1 MKLNLESSILVAPAL
16 AGALLLSACSGSAG
30 DDTTTSGPTVII
42 ATVNGEMEVPV
53 APERVVALDNKSF
66 ETLRDWGITPVAVP
80 KTLLPNEGFDDWR
93 NDESILDVGTH
104 REPKLELVSEA
115 EPDLIIGGSRFVEFT
130 DDLNDIAPVVDVS
143 AQDDAPDG
151 YVEALKTQTETLGR
165 IFGKEAEAE
174 ALVAELEAAAAAAAA
189 ATSGETVFLANVSGG
204 KIDNGAQRIGR
215 LLEPLALTDVFAGQA
230 GDIHGDSGLAPET
243 IAQANPDWVIVLDRD
258 AATATD
264 GQDVQPAAAVF
275 AAQEAFANTTF
286 TKNGQVI
293 YLDENFYKR
302 EGIESYTEAFE
313 QIDAAFDAA
322 PEPAQ

>member
-215 LLEPLALTDVFAGQA
+215 LIEPLALTDVFAGQA

-313 QIDAAFDAA
+313 QIDAAFAAA

>member
-174 ALVAELEAAAAAAAA
+174 ALVAELEAAEAAAAA

>member
-174 ALVAELEAAAAAAAA
+174 ALVAELEAAEAAAAA

-215 LLEPLALTDVFAGQA
+215 LIEPLALTDVFAGQA

>member
-53 APERVVALDNKSF
+53 TPERVVALDNKSF

-215 LLEPLALTDVFAGQA
+215 LIEPLALTDVFAGQA

-313 QIDAAFDAA
+313 QIDAAFAAA